1 MTQLGIQIIPTMPVN
16 EVIET
21 AVMAEELG
29 YDFCLVADEGFMP
42 DVYVALGA
50 IAQRTQRIQLGLV
63 TNGYTRH
70 PAVTANALATLDD
83 LSGGRAIVV
92 LVAGGSLVLNPMGIP
107 REAPLTVMRESIEI
121 MRRLWSGEQVTWQ
134 GKRHSLHGAQL
145 HGAGQHAIPIWM
157 AVRGEKML
165 ELAGRVADGVV
176 LGGKSDVGPAL
187 QIMAQGNAECS
198 TRVKRIY
205 MERIAYTPELLAEAS
220 ALDGYVLLDLP
231 QRILDGLGIGAAQMQ
246 ALRNAL
252 ACGDRSAAAQLIPAD
267 LFRRNQIAGT
277 VDECRRAVQELV
289 AEHRLDG
296 LVINLTDDTMAA
308 NRRYLEDVW
317 SIVQG

>member
-1 MTQLGIQIIPTMPVN
+1 MQLGIQIIPTMPVGQ
-16 EVIET
+16 VVD
-21 AVMAEELG
+21 AVLFAEELG
-29 YDFCLVADEGFMP
+29 YDFCLLADEGWMP

-50 IAQRTQRIQLGLV
+50 IAQRTTRIKLGAT

-83 LSGGRAIVV
+83 LSGGRAMVV
-92 LVAGGSLVLNPMGIP
+92 LVAGGSLVLNPMGIT
-107 REAPLTVMRESIEI
+107 RDAPLTVMRESIEI

-145 HGAGQHAIPIWM
+145 HGAAHHAIPIWM

-165 ELAGRVADGVV
+165 ELAGQIADGVV

-187 QIMAQGNAECS
+187 QIMAQGNAERS
-198 TRVKRIY
+198 TQVKRIY

-246 ALRNAL
+246 ALRDAL
-252 ACGDRSAAAQLIPAD
+252 AGGDQSAAAQLIPAD

-277 VDECRRAVQELV
+277 MDECRRELRQLV
-289 AEHRLDG
+289 TEHRLDG
-296 LVINLTDDTMAA
+296 VVINLTEDTFAA

>member
-1 MTQLGIQIIPTMPVN
+1 MIQLGIQIIPTMPVN

-21 AVMAEELG
+21 AVMAEALG
-29 YDFCLVADEGFMP
+29 YDFCLLADEGWMP
-42 DVYVALGA
+42 DIYVALGA
-50 IAQRTQRIQLGLV
+50 IAQRTTRIKLGAT

-83 LSGGRAIVV
+83 LSGGRAMVV

-107 REAPLTVMRESIEI
+107 RDAPLTVMRETIEI
-121 MRRLWSGEQVTWQ
+121 MRRLWCGEQVTWQ
-134 GKRHSLHGAQL
+134 GKRYSLHGAQL
-145 HGAGQHAIPIWM
+145 HSQRRYEIPIWM

-165 ELAGRVADGVV
+165 ELAGQIADGVV

-187 QIMAQGNAECS
+187 QIMVQGSAEQS
-198 TRVKRIY
+198 ARVKRIY

-246 ALRNAL
+246 ALRAAL
-252 ACGDRSAAAQLIPAD
+252 ARGDRSSAAQLIPAD

-277 VDECRRAVQELV
+277 VEECRRAVQELV

-296 LVINLTDDTMAA
+296 LVINLTDSAISA

-317 SIVQG
+317 SIIQS